1 MKDGEFDRL
10 RIPLDKAFDA
20 PVADSAAVD
29 AQRTGVA
36 ASPAQLAAGS
46 AILAG
51 LILVGVAALRRR
63 RRSGPG
69 EAGESG

>member
-10 RIPLDKAFDA
+10 RIPLADPEDA
-20 PVADSAAVD
+20 DDPEVD
-29 AQRTGVA
+29 EYAEPMGVG

-51 LILVGVAALRRR
+51 LILLGVTALRRR
-63 RRSGPG
+63 RGPG
-69 EAGESG
+69 PGGAGGSA